1 MLKKFKN
8 KSKNIWIS
16 IIAIFIVVTLVQ
28 TYQANSSITGDTI
41 QKVKETTDV
50 SLNTFIEKYK
60 DNDFSKIDVVNDN
73 KLIWYIFLWTGKWT
87 DFMLIQKTVTEERFN
102 TFESEK
108 PISTS
113 LTELWI
119 NIQWKT
125 QINIKTEKEKF
136 FENIISDILPL
147 LIFFGL
153 FLLVMKFALPKGWWL
168 PFANKTWKD
177 SMKVNI
183 KTRFKDVAWMEEV
196 KEELSEIVDYLKNSS
211 KYHKVW
217 ARHPKWVLLYGQPWS
232 GKTLLARAVAWEAS
246 VPFFSV
252 SWSEFMEMLVWMWAA
267 KVRNLFQK
275 AKTAWK
281 AIIFIDEIDAI
292 WRRRWLWHT
301 GWHQEQEQTLNQIL
315 TEMDGFDNKT
325 NIIVIAATNRPDVL
339 DPALL
344 RAWRFDRKVLVSA
357 PTYEERKE
365 IFEYYLKNKK
375 TTKKLNLD
383 SLIKRTSGLVWAD
396 IENIVNESALKLA
409 KDWNTILS
417 DDEFEYALEK
427 VLMWPEKKIKSM
439 QENER
444 KIIAYHEL
452 WHAVTSHLLP
462 EADNVEKITIVR
474 RGEALWA
481 TRKIPEEDRYLYS
494 KKKILEETISLLWW
508 RVAEEVF
515 FGKENVTTWASN
527 DFERATKM
535 ITDMIMKYW
544 MDEEIWP
551 IMYFDKSKEEY
562 IPYKTYS
569 EKTAEKI
576 DNKIKDYISICY
588 KKSKD
593 IITKNKELINNMSK
607 VLLEKEYLTKEE
619 FILLMNNKPLKT
631 KKTPIDRLLKKKPTK
646 KTNTTKK
653 NTTKKIIKK

>member
-1 MLKKFKN
+1 MFKKTKN
-8 KSKNIWIS
+8 VWIS
-16 IIAIFIVVTLVQ
+16 ILALLIIITLFQ
-28 TYQANSSITGDTI
+28 TYQANTNISWDTI
-41 QKVKETTDV
+41 EKIKENTDI
-50 SLNTFIEKYK
+50 SLNNFLDKYEN
-60 DNDFSKIDVVNDN
+60 NDFSKIDIINDK
-73 KLIWYIFLWTGKWT
+73 KLIWYVFLWTGKWT
-87 DFMLIQKTVTEERFN
+87 DFMLIQKTVTQENFN

-108 PISTS
+108 PENTS
-113 LTELWI
+113 ITDIWLNL
-119 NIQWKT
+119 QWNT
-125 QINIKTEKEKF
+125 QINIKTQKDSF
-136 FENIISDILPL
+136 FANIVDDVLPL

-153 FLLVMKFALPKGWWL
+153 FLLVLKFALPKWWGL
-168 PFANKTWKD
+168 PFGNKTEKNN
-177 SMKVNI
+177 MKINV
-183 KTRFKDVAWMEEV
+183 KTRFKDIAWMEEV
-196 KEELSEIVDYLKNSS
+196 KWELSEIVDYLKNSS
-211 KYHKVW
+211 KYEKVW

-275 AKTAWK
+275 ARTAWK

-301 GWHQEQEQTLNQIL
+301 WWHQEQEQTLNQIL

-344 RAWRFDRKVLVSA
+344 RAWRFDRKILVSA

-375 TTKKLNLD
+375 LDKNLNLD

-396 IENIVNESALKLA
+396 IENIVNEAALKLA
-409 KDWNTILS
+409 KDWETILW

-439 QENER
+439 KEHER
-444 KIIAYHEL
+444 KIITYHEL
-452 WHAVTSHLLP
+452 GHAVTSHLLDD
-462 EADNVEKITIVR
+462 ADNVEKITIVR
-474 RGEALWA
+474 RWEALWA
-481 TRKIPEEDRYLYS
+481 TRKIPEEDKYLYS
-494 KKKILEETISLLWW
+494 KKKILEETISLLGW

-515 FGKENVTTWASN
+515 FGKDNITTWASN

-535 ITDMIMKYW
+535 ITDMIMKYG
-544 MDEEIWP
+544 MDEEIGT
-551 IMYFDKSKEEY
+551 ILYFDKSKEEY
-562 IPYKTYS
+562 LPYKTYS

-576 DNKIKDYISICY
+576 DNKIKEYMNTCYI
-588 KKSKD
+588 KSKD
-593 IITKNKELINNMSK
+593 IITKNKTLIDSISKELLK
-607 VLLEKEYLTKEE
+607 KEYLTKEE
-619 FILLMNNKPLKT
+619 FILLMDNKKLPTKKDSKKETKKEIKKVIKT
-631 KKTPIDRLLKKKPTK
+631 KKTTTK
-646 KTNTTKK
+646 KTTDKNKKTK
-653 NTTKKIIKK
+653 